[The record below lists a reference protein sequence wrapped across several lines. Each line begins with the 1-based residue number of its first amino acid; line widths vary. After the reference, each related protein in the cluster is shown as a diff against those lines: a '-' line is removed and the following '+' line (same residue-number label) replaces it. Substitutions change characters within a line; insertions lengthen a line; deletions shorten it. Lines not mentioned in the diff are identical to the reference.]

1 MWIREWTLG
10 IWQLGTFYLKNCRT
24 MKKLERLIEIKKL
37 LALAEAKRK
46 RAEDRMVK
54 LAAERKKVLS
64 TITADEARLYKE
76 RILRACEQ

>member
-1 MWIREWTLG
+1 
-10 IWQLGTFYLKNCRT
+10 

-76 RILRACEQ
+76 RILRACE